1 MSKRSN
7 IREEHFSLT
16 KGLHTKC
23 YRFVRPC
30 SPYMSSTPALYLV
43 ILNWQEL
50 NPRHP
55 LHIHPSL
62 PPIQTYLS
70 VHSFF
75 HASIKYYIFLFYF
88 LLTHFLDCTHQKI
101 DFEKM
106 KKNCP
111 NNFLD
116 FFHVYQALHN
126 TTQHNM
132 IFTRLPPKV
141 FSYWIHDFKSHIIN
155 LLYR

>member
-1 MSKRSN
+1 MLPLCQTLLSIYEQYTSLVPCN
-7 IREEHFSLT
+7 IKLT
-16 KGLHTKC
+16 GTE
-23 YRFVRPC
+23 
-30 SPYMSSTPALYLV
+30 SQTSIT
-43 ILNWQEL
+43 
-50 NPRHP
+50 
-55 LHIHPSL
+55 HPSI

-141 FSYWIHDFKSHIIN
+141 FSY
-155 LLYR
+155 